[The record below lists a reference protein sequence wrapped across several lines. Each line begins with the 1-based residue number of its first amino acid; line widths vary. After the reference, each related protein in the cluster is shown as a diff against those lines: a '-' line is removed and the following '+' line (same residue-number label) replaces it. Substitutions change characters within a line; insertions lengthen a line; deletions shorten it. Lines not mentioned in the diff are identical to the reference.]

1 MREEGEKSEGEKS
14 EGGREKKVRE
24 GGRDGARE
32 NRVTMSGGQ
41 RKKGRKKELQTSGW
55 SMAAGV
61 RSSTMLVVTAMAV
74 TSNSGALPVMLTK
87 ITAVCSLSESSC
99 CMDA

>member
-1 MREEGEKSEGEKS
+1 MR
-14 EGGREKKVRE
+14 EGGRELGKTE
-24 GGRDGARE
+24 QE
-32 NRVTMSGGQ
+32 VTMSGGQ
-41 RKKGRKKELQTSGW
+41 RKKERKKKKEDGGKLQTSGW

-87 ITAVCSLSESSC
+87 ITAACSLSESSC
-99 CMDA
+99 CMNA